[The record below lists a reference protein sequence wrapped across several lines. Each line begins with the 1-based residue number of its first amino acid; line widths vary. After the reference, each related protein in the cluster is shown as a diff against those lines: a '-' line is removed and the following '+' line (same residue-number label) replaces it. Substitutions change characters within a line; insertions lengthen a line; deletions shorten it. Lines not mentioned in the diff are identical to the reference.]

1 MSQQQNEVA
10 PLASQQHRLAA
21 AAVDVGLILATC
33 FIGWIVWTLILW
45 SKGQT
50 PGKYLLKIRVLNEPT
65 GTPATWGQMFIRQQL
80 IGWALGVP
88 YLIAYLFIVL
98 YSGYTGLFGVIVGS
112 LLLLV
117 IWLLLAA
124 IGIVDIVWAFG
135 PTRRRLIDYWAGTIV
150 VIEANLLK
158 PEL

>member
-1 MSQQQNEVA
+1 MSQQQNQVA

-21 AAVDVGLILATC
+21 TAVDGGLFWATC

-65 GTPATWGQMFIRQQL
+65 GTPATWGQMAIRQQL
-80 IGWALGVP
+80 IGLALAAP
-88 YLIAYLFIVL
+88 YLIAYLLSIF
-98 YSGYTGLFGVIVGS
+98 YPNTSGWFGILVGYLVTLAIYFLF
-112 LLLLV
+112 
-117 IWLLLAA
+117 LAVY
-124 IGIVDIVWAFG
+124 IVDVVWAFG
-135 PTRRRLIDYWAGTIV
+135 PTRKRLVDYWAGTIV
-150 VIEANLLK
+150 VNEANLLK

>member
-21 AAVDVGLILATC
+21 AAVDVGLIAATC
-33 FIGWIVWTLILW
+33 IIGWIVWTLILW

-88 YLIAYLFIVL
+88 YWIAYLFNVL
-98 YSGYTGLFGVIVGS
+98 YSSYTGLFGVIVGS

-150 VIEANLLK
+150 VNEANLLK

>member
-1 MSQQQNEVA
+1 MSQSQNEVA
-10 PLASQQHRLAA
+10 PLASQEHRLAA
-21 AAVDVGLILATC
+21 AAVDGGLFYATC

-50 PGKYLLKIRVLNEPT
+50 PGKYLLKIRILNEPT
-65 GTPATWGQMFIRQQL
+65 GAPATWGQMFIRQQL

-88 YLIAYLFIVL
+88 YWIAYLFNVL
-98 YSGYTGLFGVIVGS
+98 YSSNTMFGVIVGS

-135 PTRRRLIDYWAGTIV
+135 PTRRRLVDYWAGTIV
-150 VIEANLLK
+150 VNEANLLK

>member
-1 MSQQQNEVA
+1 MSQSQNEVA
-10 PLASQQHRLAA
+10 PLASQEHRLAA
-21 AAVDVGLILATC
+21 AAVDGGLIAATC
-33 FIGWIVWTLILW
+33 IIGWIVWTLILW

-65 GTPATWGQMFIRQQL
+65 GTPATWGQMFIRQHL
-80 IGWALGVP
+80 IGWALATP
-88 YLIAYLFIVL
+88 YLIAYLLSIF
-98 YSGYTGLFGVIVGS
+98 YPNTSGWFGLIVGS
-112 LLLLV
+112 LLSLA

-135 PTRRRLIDYWAGTIV
+135 PTRRRLVDYWAGTIV
-150 VIEANLLK
+150 VNEANLLK

>member
-88 YLIAYLFIVL
+88 YWIAYLFNVL
-98 YSGYTGLFGVIVGS
+98 YSSNTMFGVIVGS
-112 LLLLV
+112 LLSLA
-117 IWLLLAA
+117 IWLLLLA
-124 IGIVDIVWAFG
+124 IWIVDTVWAFG
-135 PTRRRLIDYWAGTIV
+135 PTRRRLFDYWAGTIV
-150 VIEANLLK
+150 VNEANLLK

>member
-1 MSQQQNEVA
+1 MSQSQNEVA
-10 PLASQQHRLAA
+10 PLASQEHRLAA
-21 AAVDVGLILATC
+21 AAVDFGLILATC

-50 PGKYLLKIRVLNEPT
+50 PGKYLLKIRILNEPT
-65 GTPATWGQMFIRQQL
+65 GAPATWGQMFIRQQL

-88 YLIAYLFIVL
+88 YWIAYLFKVL
-98 YSGYTGLFGVIVGS
+98 YSSTMFGVIVGS

-135 PTRRRLIDYWAGTIV
+135 PTRRRLVDYWAGTIV
-150 VIEANLLK
+150 VNEANLLK